1 MKVMSFTAAATIEA
15 VADVSRG
22 HVSVCVCVCVRCHRN
37 FCPPYLSRQDCA
49 VLGYTRDKKVSTTRL
64 ALSSLFSWLSNL
76 GSHSPPPSS
85 LSPTEAAAVAAAAAA
100 GLAVKGELIYIRS
113 RSKEKERERE
123 MVIISPADCHPLA
136 FYTILPCKGTNPPTN
151 PLDINGMG
159 RREGGVAGRLANE
172 KTEKR
177 PNTPI

>member
-15 VADVSRG
+15 AADVSRG
-22 HVSVCVCVCVRCHRN
+22 HVSVCVSVCTL
-37 FCPPYLSRQDCA
+37 PSQLLSPISIKARLCCTWIHKRQKSIHHSPRTLVPFLLA
-49 VLGYTRDKKVSTTRL
+49 VQ
-64 ALSSLFSWLSNL
+64 SWLSFSSSFSSFSDGGGGGGGGG
-76 GSHSPPPSS
+76 GSRCQRRAH
-85 LSPTEAAAVAAAAAA
+85 
-100 GLAVKGELIYIRS
+100 IYKS

-123 MVIISPADCHPLA
+123 MVIIRPADCHPLA